1 MQYAKGFQKR
11 CRSRTRI
18 CANLTSSPTSPAFLS
33 SAIWSTKLFRC
44 ILSCEKGR
52 IHLQTPLDKAELNR
66 SNWTLP
72 EAPLVVGIVQEPVKW
87 VNDDRS
93 TTVDQTQLTTSI
105 PRTFNPPLTPM
116 VRHQSVLS
124 RVTCVEDNLV
134 RPSAQTR
141 RQASRFQPKVSR
153 LLRSLKDEPK

>member
-1 MQYAKGFQKR
+1 MQEQNTHLCK
-11 CRSRTRI
+11 SDV
-18 CANLTSSPTSPAFLS
+18 LTNFAGILVLGHLVHQALS
-33 SAIWSTKLFRC
+33 LHIVVRERKD
-44 ILSCEKGR
+44 
-52 IHLQTPLDKAELNR
+52 P
-66 SNWTLP
+66 P
-72 EAPLVVGIVQEPVKW
+72 APLVVGIVQEPVKW